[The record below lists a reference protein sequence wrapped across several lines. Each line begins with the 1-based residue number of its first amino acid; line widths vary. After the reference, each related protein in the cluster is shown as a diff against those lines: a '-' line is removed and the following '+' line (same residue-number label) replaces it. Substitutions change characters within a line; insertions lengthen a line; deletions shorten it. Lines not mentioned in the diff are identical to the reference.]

1 MNYETARDDGLLVSM
16 PLSSVNITLL
26 LRNCFCDVFMIMIS
40 IITLETNLNNVLPS
54 RLSSLARR
62 NGGRHKKKTK
72 RKTAYMFVCG
82 DGEQAFGPYGVTT
95 LLTYM
100 PPPPSS
106 PLLREENSR
115 QTRASALHAHAR
127 SHFQYAYI

>member
-1 MNYETARDDGLLVSM
+1 MSFLLVSV
-16 PLSSVNITLL
+16 PLPGEMAVDI
-26 LRNCFCDVFMIMIS
+26 
-40 IITLETNLNNVLPS
+40 
-54 RLSSLARR
+54 
-62 NGGRHKKKTK
+62 KKTK

>member
-62 NGGRHKKKTK
+62 NGGRHKKTK

-100 PPPPSS
+100 PPPPSF

-115 QTRASALHAHAR
+115 QTRASALHAHVR